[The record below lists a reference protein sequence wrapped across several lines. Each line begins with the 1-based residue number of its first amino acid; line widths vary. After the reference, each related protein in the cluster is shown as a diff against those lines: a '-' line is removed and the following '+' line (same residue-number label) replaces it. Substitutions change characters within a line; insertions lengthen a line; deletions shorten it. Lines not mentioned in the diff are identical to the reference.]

1 MMVKTMSVR
10 IEQLRPM
17 QATVGM
23 LEVNAKKKHLAQL
36 DEKTLKAFLKGAP
49 IPTVIGKHDSHYVID
64 HHHLARALL
73 DAGITKAFAMVADDL
88 SDLPEDK
95 FWDTVIERQWV
106 HPYDE
111 RGILRALSAIPDKI
125 SALSDDPYRSLAAF
139 VRDAGGY
146 LKTPSPFAEFQW
158 AEFYRTRIPMWTNEF
173 QFKAAVEQ
181 GVHLAWSPDAR
192 TLPGFR
198 TQVRKSS

>member
-1 MMVKTMSVR
+1 MAKTTTVR

-23 LEVNAKKKHLAQL
+23 LEVDAKKKRLLQL
-36 DEKTLKAFLKGAP
+36 DEKALKTFLKAAP
-49 IPTVIGKHDSHYVID
+49 IPTVIGRGDRHYVID
-64 HHHLARALL
+64 HHHLARALW
-73 DAGITKAFAMVADDL
+73 DGGITRAFAAVVEDL
-88 SDLPEDK
+88 SSLSEDK

-111 RGILRALSAIPDKI
+111 HGILRAISAIPDEV
-125 SALSDDPYRSLAAF
+125 SALADDPYRSLAAF

-146 LKTPSPFAEFQW
+146 LKTPAPFAEFQW
-158 AEFYRTRIPMWTNEF
+158 AAFYRTRVPMWTTEY
-173 QFKAAVEQ
+173 QFHAAVEQ
-181 GVHLAWSPDAR
+181 GVHLASSPDAR

-198 TQVRKSS
+198 KQGRK